1 MGSSEVLL
9 TVTRQTPHLKTCG
22 SMVDSSLVLF
32 SMFGLFAM
40 HQEGFIIVI
49 ILFFTFIPFFF
60 VRGRWYIKSVYYWR
74 CDDGESRF
82 FIGTVCVC
90 SSHDSLLL
98 SGGICL
104 DVI

>member
-1 MGSSEVLL
+1 M
-9 TVTRQTPHLKTCG
+9 PKTCG
-22 SMVDSSLVLF
+22 SVVDFSLVLF
-32 SMFGLFAM
+32 SIFGLFAL
-40 HQEGFIIVI
+40 HQEFFIFFLNSF
-49 ILFFTFIPFFF
+49 LFLEGGGG
-60 VRGRWYIKSVYYWR
+60 GREGVVKSVPLWTE

>member
-1 MGSSEVLL
+1 M
-9 TVTRQTPHLKTCG
+9 PKTCG
-22 SMVDSSLVLF
+22 SVVDCSLVLF
-32 SMFGLFAM
+32 SIFGLFAL
-40 HQEGFIIVI
+40 HQE
-49 ILFFTFIPFFF
+49 FFSFSFYLYIFCG
-60 VRGRWYIKSVYYWR
+60 GRLVKKVALWTE